1 MSAAFLSEEWFAEVN
16 ARLVAAGSSDAAAN
30 DQSVVLEFSDAP
42 AGAVHA
48 LTLSVGSSGARIVA
62 GDSLLADTIIRL
74 SYDDALALSG
84 GALDSAAALR
94 EGRIKVRGEIA
105 SLLGL
110 TGFLQSVFGATN

>member
-1 MSAAFLSEEWFAEVN
+1 V
-16 ARLVAAGSSDAAAN
+16 
-30 DQSVVLEFSDAP
+30 
-42 AGAVHA
+42 
-48 LTLSVGSSGARIVA
+48 
-62 GDSLLADTIIRL
+62 ADTIIRL